1 MYRLY
6 PLLLSLLLLATACS
20 SSFSGANQDVRL
32 TEDSATYVLSNGIVT
47 ARIAKASGDLVS
59 LRYKE
64 LEMLATFLTPDGLP
78 DLQKDPPGAN
88 PNGLNRGM
96 TDHQYGFWSHDAM
109 GPRGT
114 APAIIKVTIDPAK
127 NGGDRAEVSVK
138 GVAEGRKMGTG
149 PGASPEGQF
158 AADVEI
164 RFTLG
169 RGDQG
174 IYTYC
179 IFEHKP
185 QYPYTQLGEARFCA
199 KLNEFFDWM
208 SVDANRDFHYPKD
221 LVAGDKYIYTAPIH
235 DNPAFGWSSTT
246 KNVGFYII
254 NPSME
259 YMSGGPTKV
268 EFMGHR
274 DTNPVAAACVL
285 NYWRSSHY
293 GGAEVNVAEGEAWT
307 KVVGPFFI
315 YVNSGATTAE
325 MYADARARAPI
336 EAEKWPY
343 AWVSGVD
350 YPQADKR
357 TAVKGKLVVAGPDAK
372 STFTGLRVGLTAPA
386 YLSPRPAV
394 EPSAAT
400 GTGSAVSTT
409 GPAATAVAPA
419 ATAVAPAG
427 NRPRVSVTSSSGSVN
442 ASATLRITPKPPVM
456 TDWQRDAKYYQFW
469 TEGSSDG
476 SFEIAKVR
484 PGKYTLH
491 AFADGLP
498 GELAKADIVVEAGKP
513 LNLGNVEWTPLRYGN
528 VLWQIGTPNRNAS
541 EFFKGEEFAN
551 PEISLQYAHL
561 FPDDITYTVGKS
573 DFRKDWFFQHVPHS
587 EDLTAKS
594 SPFFGARTNGK
605 ATPYTVLFTL
615 PAAPKGKAT
624 LRFAICGTGAPYVEI
639 AVNNQPVER
648 LTGLSGDGT
657 ITRHGRQGI
666 WYERTVTFDASL
678 MKAGENCLI
687 LTVPA
692 GSVNNG
698 MMYDFIS
705 LEVE

>member
-1 MYRLY
+1 MYRLF
-6 PLLLSLLLLATACS
+6 PLLFSLLLLTAVCS
-20 SSFSGANQDVRL
+20 PSLSAADPNVLL
-32 TEDSATYVLSNGIVT
+32 TEDSDTYVLSNGIVT

-64 LEMLATFLTPDGLP
+64 LEMLATFLTPEGLP

-114 APAIIKVTIDPAK
+114 APAITKVTINPAK

-185 QYPYTQLGEARFCA
+185 GYPYTQLGEARFCA

-208 SVDANRDFHYPKD
+208 SVDTKRDFHYPKD

-235 DNPAFGWSSTT
+235 NNPAFGWSSTT
-246 KNVGFYII
+246 QNVGLYII

-274 DTNPVAAACVL
+274 DTNPVAAPCVL

-315 YVNSGATTAE
+315 YVNSGATTAD

-350 YPQADKR
+350 YPQADQR
-357 TAVKGKLVVAGPDAK
+357 STVKGKLVVTGPDAK

-386 YLSPRPAV
+386 YVSPRPAV
-394 EPSAAT
+394 APGASAT
-400 GTGSAVSTT
+400 PG
-409 GPAATAVAPA
+409 APA
-419 ATAVAPAG
+419 AGNTA
-427 NRPRVSVTSSSGSVN
+427 RVSVTSTSGNTN
-442 ASATLRITPKPPVM
+442 ATATIRTNPLPPVM

-469 TEGSSDG
+469 TEGKSDG
-476 SFEIAKVR
+476 SFEIALVR

-498 GELAKADIVVEAGKP
+498 GELAKADVVVEAGK
-513 LNLGNVEWTPLRYGN
+513 LLDLGKVEWTPVRYGKL
-528 VLWQIGTPNRNAS
+528 LWDIGIPNRNAS
-541 EFFKGEEFAN
+541 EFFKGEDFAN

-615 PAAPKGKAT
+615 PSAPKGKAT

-639 AVNNQPVER
+639 SVNNQPVER

-666 WYERTVTFDASL
+666 WYERTVTFDATL
-678 MKAGENCLI
+678 MKTGENRLI

-692 GSVNNG
+692 GPVNNG
-698 MMYDFIS
+698 MMYDYIS

>member
-1 MYRLY
+1 MFRISQ
-6 PLLLSLLLLATACS
+6 LLLSLLLLTGICS
-20 SSFSGANQDVRL
+20 PSLSAADPNVLL
-32 TEDSATYVLSNGIVT
+32 TEDSDNYVLSNGIVT

-64 LEMLATFLTPDGLP
+64 LEMLATFLTPEGLP

-114 APAIIKVTIDPAK
+114 APTLTKITIDPAK
-127 NGGDRAEVSVK
+127 NGGERAEVSVK

-164 RFTLG
+164 RYTLG

-208 SVDANRDFHYPKD
+208 SVDAKRDFHYPKD

-235 DNPAFGWSSTT
+235 QNPAFGWSSTT

-274 DTNPVAAACVL
+274 DTNPVAAPCVL

-315 YVNSGATTAE
+315 YVNSGATPAE
-325 MYADARARAPI
+325 MYADARARAPK
-336 EAEKWPY
+336 EAQKWPY
-343 AWVSGVD
+343 SWVSGVD
-350 YPQADKR
+350 YPQADQR
-357 TAVKGKLVVAGPDAK
+357 STVKGKLVVTGPDAK

-386 YLSPRPAV
+386 YVSPRPAV
-394 EPSAAT
+394 APGASAT
-400 GTGSAVSTT
+400 PG
-409 GPAATAVAPA
+409 APA
-419 ATAVAPAG
+419 AGNTA
-427 NRPRVSVTSSSGSVN
+427 RVSVTSTSGNTN
-442 ASATLRITPKPPVM
+442 ATATIRTNPLPPVM

-469 TEGSSDG
+469 TEGKSDG
-476 SFEIAKVR
+476 SFEIALVR

-498 GELAKADIVVEAGKP
+498 GELAKADVVVEAGK
-513 LNLGNVEWTPLRYGN
+513 LLDLGKVEWTPVRYGKL
-528 VLWQIGTPNRNAS
+528 LWDIGIPNRNAS
-541 EFFKGEEFAN
+541 EFFKGEAFAD

-561 FPDDITYTVGKS
+561 FPEDISYTVGKS

-587 EDLTAKS
+587 EDLNAKS
-594 SPFFGARTNGK
+594 SPFFGARANGK
-605 ATPYTVLFTL
+605 PTPYNVLFSL
-615 PAAPKGKAT
+615 PSAPKGKAT

-639 AVNNQPVER
+639 SVNNQPVER
-648 LTGLSGDGT
+648 LTGLPGDGT

-666 WYERTVTFDASL
+666 WYERTVTFDAAL
-678 MKAGENCLI
+678 MKAGENRLT

-698 MMYDFIS
+698 MLYDYIS

>member
-1 MYRLY
+1 MYRLF
-6 PLLLSLLLLATACS
+6 PLLFSLLLFAASCS
-20 SSFSGANQDVRL
+20 SSLSGADQDVLL
-32 TEDSATYVLSNGIVT
+32 TEDSDTYVLSNGIVT

-114 APAIIKVTIDPAK
+114 APALTKVTIDPAK
-127 NGGDRAEVSVK
+127 NGGERAEVSVK

-315 YVNSGATTAE
+315 YVNSGATTAD

-343 AWVSGVD
+343 EWVSGVD
-350 YPQADKR
+350 YPQADNR
-357 TAVKGKLVVAGPDAK
+357 SAVKGKLVVTGPDAPT
-372 STFTGLRVGLTAPA
+372 TFTGLRVGLTAPA

-394 EPSAAT
+394 APSATPAT
-400 GTGSAVSTT
+400 GPGN
-409 GPAATAVAPA
+409 AAASS
-419 ATAVAPAG
+419 AG
-427 NRPRVSVTSSSGSVN
+427 NRPRVSVTSTSGSVN
-442 ASATLRITPKPPVM
+442 ASASIRISPKPPVM

-469 TEGSSDG
+469 TEGKADG
-476 SFEIAKVR
+476 SFEIALVR
-484 PGKYTLH
+484 PGRYTLH

-513 LNLGNVEWTPLRYGN
+513 LNLGNVEWTPLRYGK
-528 VLWQIGTPNRNAS
+528 VLWQIGIPNRNAS

-561 FPDDITYTVGKS
+561 FPNDITYTVGKS

-615 PAAPKGKAT
+615 PSAPKGKAT

-639 AVNNQPVER
+639 SVNNQPVER
-648 LTGLSGDGT
+648 LTGLMGDGT

-666 WYERTVTFDASL
+666 WYERTVTFDATL
-678 MKAGENCLI
+678 MKTGENRLI

-692 GSVNNG
+692 GPVNNG